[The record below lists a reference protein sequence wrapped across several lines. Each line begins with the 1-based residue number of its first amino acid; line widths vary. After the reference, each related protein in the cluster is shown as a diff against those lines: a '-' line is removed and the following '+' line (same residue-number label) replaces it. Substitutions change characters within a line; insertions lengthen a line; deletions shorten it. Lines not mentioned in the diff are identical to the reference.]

1 MLHDKAASDG
11 LIKRK
16 LFMKLTYFVVSAVIG
31 TTLPAYANQS
41 LYATGK
47 LENGLTYHIFKIP
60 SAGKRLM
67 TRMNV
72 GVGAADENDGEEGIA
87 HITEHM
93 VFQSSPQNPQGLS
106 GRLMKDGWQM
116 GRHFNAQT
124 TYDYTRYM
132 LTPPR
137 GVKQLDETL
146 LIYRQILQPKQF
158 SAADWE
164 KERQVILSE
173 WRQQQ
178 SLQHRLGRQQHEL
191 MYKGARQGRYAPIG
205 RLEAIEKA
213 NMKTASDFHN
223 RWYGV
228 NNAVLVVMGDISIDE
243 TSALI
248 QKAFGSLQP
257 ITLSER
263 RHEEY
268 EPTLQNG
275 WHIAQVADRDNV
287 ENKLSLVF
295 RFKKQPT
302 SAYEEHAYQRLLDNF
317 AAFIVN
323 RRIQQSGE
331 DVVLK
336 MDTLGRN
343 TGALVLQSETAPTQH
358 SEMLEVLRHLR
369 QDILNTPATN
379 EELAEYRKALHSNL
393 SPQKA
398 GIPNDL
404 GKVAA
409 MSDETV
415 LRGLPLPDAEIQ
427 TIDRSQLYRINAKV
441 VNERIAGWLNAP
453 DKMIQVQAQAD
464 EKVKLPE
471 VSKLNHVIR
480 PSESSSDGLSEPR
493 FAENQGG
500 RIVAERHDAKLNL
513 HYLTLSNGDTAVVMK
528 LPMAGNNLYFKALSN
543 VGYWHQPQR
552 VWQAEILAD
561 VLARSTPQGMGA
573 ANFKQWQQKQ
583 GIKQYRFRLDGYH
596 QTTDAQAAK
605 SALQP
610 VLQLYRQQQTA
621 PDLSGWQQA
630 VKREESRF
638 KVAQYAKSSRQRDA
652 FNTLQY
658 GRNALMPSESRAYN
672 ELNEAAFR
680 QQWQTLAVAPTTYYI
695 VSDLPIENVKPWVA
709 QYLADIPRQA
719 VQPTKYPW
727 QSGRQMQQIAVN
739 DTQGTDVQALSW
751 QTLPKLSPAQYEQI
765 KLLNNIANARLK
777 NELRSKQQSVYG
789 VKFQAE
795 PNIGQN
801 RMQSHLSFNA
811 SSEQAQAAWQA
822 AQKVLNGLPDNIGFS
837 EARNLRKLFVEQE
850 NARRLKPE
858 LWLERLV
865 TSHQNYGDARYLTE
879 VPNIPATFS
888 RNRLRETAKWMW
900 SAENEKVLMMTPRP

>member
-1 MLHDKAASDG
+1 
-11 LIKRK
+11 
-16 LFMKLTYFVVSAVIG
+16 MKLTYFVVLAVVG
-31 TTLPAYANQS
+31 ATLPAYANQP
-41 LYATGK
+41 LYSTGK
-47 LENGLTYHIFKIP
+47 LDNGLTYHIFKIP

-72 GVGAADENDGEEGIA
+72 GVGAADENAGEEGIA

-106 GRLMKDGWQM
+106 NRLMKDGWQM
-116 GRHFNAQT
+116 GRHFNALT

-137 GVKQLDETL
+137 GVKQLDEAL

-164 KERQVILSE
+164 KEQQVILSE

-178 SLQHRLGRQQHEL
+178 SLQNRLSRQQHEL
-191 MYKGARQGRYAPIG
+191 LYKGARQGRYAPIG

-213 NMKTASDFHN
+213 DMKTAGDFHN

-228 NNAVLVVMGDISIDE
+228 NNAVLVVMGNVSIDE

-248 QKAFGSLQP
+248 QKLFGSLQP
-257 ITLSER
+257 VTLSER
-263 RHEEY
+263 RYEEY
-268 EPTLQNG
+268 EPALQNG
-275 WHIAQVADRDNV
+275 WHIAQVADRDNAD
-287 ENKLSLVF
+287 NKLSLVF
-295 RFKKQPT
+295 RFKKQPA
-302 SAYEEHAYQRLLDNF
+302 SAYEEYAYQRLLDNF
-317 AAFIVN
+317 AAFIIN

-343 TGALVLQSETAPTQH
+343 TGVLVFQSETGTNQH
-358 SEMLEVLRHLR
+358 SEMLDVLRHLR

-379 EELAEYRKALHSNL
+379 EELAQYRKALHGNL

-404 GKVAA
+404 NKVAA
-409 MSDETV
+409 ISDETV
-415 LRGLPLPDAEIQ
+415 LRGLPMPDAETQ
-427 TIDRSQLYRINAKV
+427 TIDRSQLYRINAKA
-441 VNERIAGWLNAP
+441 VNERIADWLNAP
-453 DKMIQVQAQAD
+453 DKMIEVQAQAD

-471 VSKLNHVIR
+471 VSELSQEV
-480 PSESSSDGLSEPR
+480 SSHKNGSDGLIEPH

-500 RIVAERHDAKLNL
+500 SILAERHDAKLNL
-513 HYLTLSNGDTAVVMK
+513 HYLTLSNGDMAVVMK
-528 LPMAGNNLYFKALSN
+528 LPVAGNNLYFKALSN
-543 VGYWHQPQR
+543 VGYWQQPQQA
-552 VWQAEILAD
+552 WQGEILAD
-561 VLARSTPQGMGA
+561 VLVRSTPQGMSA
-573 ANFKQWQQKQ
+573 ANFKQWQQKK
-583 GIKQYRFRLDGYH
+583 GIQRYRFRLGGYY
-596 QTTDAQAAK
+596 QTTDVQAAK
-605 SALQP
+605 TALQS

-621 PDLSGWQQA
+621 PDFSGWQQV

-638 KVAQYAKSSRQRDA
+638 KVAQYAKSGRQRDA
-652 FNTLQY
+652 LNTLQY
-658 GRNALMPSESRAYN
+658 GRNALMPSESLAYAG
-672 ELNEAAFR
+672 LNEAAFR
-680 QQWQTLAVAPTTYYI
+680 QQWQTLASAPTTYYI
-695 VSDLPIENVKPWVA
+695 VSNLPIENVKPWVA

-719 VQPTKYPW
+719 MPSTKYPW
-727 QSGRQMQQIAVN
+727 QSGRQIRQIAAN

-751 QTLPKLSPAQYEQI
+751 QTIARLSPAQHEQI

-777 NELRSKQQSVYG
+777 DELRGKQQSVYA

-801 RMQSHLSFNA
+801 RMQSRLSFNT
-811 SSEQAQAAWQA
+811 SSEQARSAWQT
-822 AQKVLNGLPDNIGFS
+822 AQKVLNALSDNIGFS

-850 NARRLKPE
+850 NARRRKPE

-865 TSHQNYGDARYLTE
+865 ISHQSYGDARYLTE
-879 VPNIPATFS
+879 ISNIPANFS
-888 RNRLRETAKWMW
+888 RNQLRETAKLMW
-900 SAENEKVLMMTPRP
+900 SAENEKILLMTPRP

>member
-11 LIKRK
+11 LFKRK
-16 LFMKLTYFVVSAVIG
+16 LFMKLTYFVVLAFVGS
-31 TTLPAYANQS
+31 TLPVYANQS
-41 LYATGK
+41 LHATGK
-47 LENGLTYHIFKIP
+47 LDNGLTYHIFKIP
-60 SAGKRLM
+60 SAGKRLV

-72 GVGAADENDGEEGIA
+72 GVGAADENAGEEGIA

-106 GRLMKDGWQM
+106 NRLMKDGWQM
-116 GRHFNAQT
+116 GRHFNALT

-137 GVKQLDETL
+137 GTKQLDETL

-158 SAADWE
+158 SAADWK
-164 KERQVILSE
+164 KEQQVILSE

-178 SLQHRLGRQQHEL
+178 SLQNRLSRQQHEL

-213 NMKTASDFHN
+213 DMKTASDFHD

-228 NNAVLVVMGDISIDE
+228 NNAVLVVMGDVSIDE

-263 RHEEY
+263 RYEEY
-268 EPTLQNG
+268 EPALQNG
-275 WHIAQVADRDNV
+275 WHIAQVADRDNAD
-287 ENKLSLVF
+287 NKLSLVF

-343 TGALVLQSETAPTQH
+343 TGALVFQSETAPNQH
-358 SEMLEVLRHLR
+358 SEMLNVLRHLR

-379 EELAEYRKALHSNL
+379 EELAEYRKALHGNL

-404 GKVAA
+404 AKVAA

-415 LRGLPLPDAEIQ
+415 LRGLPMPDAEIQ

-441 VNERIAGWLNAP
+441 VNERIADWLNAP
-453 DKMIQVQAQAD
+453 DKMIQVQAQAN

-471 VSKLNHVIR
+471 VSTLNQVVR
-480 PSESSSDGLSEPR
+480 ASENVLGGLTEPN
-493 FAENQGG
+493 FVENKGG
-500 RIVAERHDAKLNL
+500 NIVAERHDTKLNL
-513 HYLTLSNGDTAVVMK
+513 HYLTLSNGNTAVVMQ

-543 VGYWHQPQR
+543 VGYWQQPEKA
-552 VWQAEILAD
+552 WQAEILAD
-561 VLARSTPQGMGA
+561 VLARSTPQGMSA
-573 ANFKQWQQKQ
+573 ASFKQWQQKQ
-583 GIKQYRFRLDGYH
+583 GIQQYRFRLEGDH
-596 QTTDAQAAK
+596 QTTYAQAAK
-605 SALQP
+605 SALQS
-610 VLQLYRQQQTA
+610 VLQLYRQQQID
-621 PDLSGWQQA
+621 PDLSDWQQV

-638 KVAQYAKSSRQRDA
+638 KVAQYAKSGRQRDA
-652 FNTLQY
+652 LNTLQY
-658 GRNALMPSESRAYN
+658 GRNMLMPSESHAYAG
-672 ELNEAAFR
+672 LNEATFR
-680 QQWQTLAVAPTTYYI
+680 QQWQTLAAAPTTYYI
-695 VSDLPIENVKPWVA
+695 VSNLPIENVKPWVA

-719 VQPTKYPW
+719 MPATKYAW
-727 QSGRQMQQIAVN
+727 QSGRQMQHIAAN

-751 QTLPKLSPAQYEQI
+751 QNMPQLSPAQHEQI

-777 NELRSKQQSVYG
+777 DELRSKQQSVYG

-801 RMQSHLSFNA
+801 RMQSRLSFNT
-811 SSEQAQAAWQA
+811 SSEQAQATLQT

-850 NARRLKPE
+850 NARRRKPE

-865 TSHQNYGDARYLTE
+865 ISHQSYGDARYLTE
-879 VPNIPATFS
+879 IPNIPASFS
-888 RNRLRETAKWMW
+888 RGQLRETAKLMW